1 MAGSAESGAIHSAS
15 ILTALRRLLGTVVAA
30 TLFTSQPLHAE
41 PTLGRISTPFHVTT
55 AAGDVTYYVAHE
67 HSAQPR
73 SALVVLHGHPRDA
86 AKTLQAAIDAAQA
99 AGAGSDTLLAA
110 PLFQVP
116 EKLAARCHSAGLP
129 PPQNGD
135 ALWRC
140 GSWIEGGL
148 DNRGKAGS
156 FNAMD
161 KLLADLHRRWP
172 SLQTITLAGFS
183 AGAQFVQH
191 YVGFANPP
199 DGVRVRYVVADPGS
213 WLYFDSLRPQPTN
226 WENCTSEK
234 TCRFHWQTADA
245 GQCPQA
251 NRWKY
256 GLETFPAHLQRTADA
271 ARRRYAAADITY
283 LAAADD
289 TGAVPGAYYRILD
302 KSCAAELQG
311 PYRLQRALAYAD
323 YDRRYLAPDKPHR
336 LTIVPGC
343 GHNVACVFPAPAARP
358 ALFPI
363 NAD

>member
-1 MAGSAESGAIHSAS
+1 MPGSPETNAHGAAPN
-15 ILTALRRLLGTVVAA
+15 LTRRRRLRCIAMA
-30 TLFTSQPLHAE
+30 TLLLFGQSVRAE
-41 PTLGRISTPFHVTT
+41 PVLERLATPYHAPT
-55 AAGDVTYYVAHE
+55 AAGSLPYFVARAR
-67 HSAQPR
+67 SPQPR
-73 SALVVLHGHPRDA
+73 TALVVMHGHPRDA
-86 AKTLQAAIDAAQA
+86 AKTLQAAIDAAQ
-99 AGAGSDTLLAA
+99 GAGDNSLLVA

-116 EKLAARCHSAGLP
+116 VKLAARCHSAGLP
-129 PPQNGD
+129 QPQDGD

-140 GSWIEGGL
+140 GSWIAGGL
-148 DNRGKAGS
+148 DNDGKTGS

-161 KLLADLHRRWP
+161 NLLADLKRRWP
-172 SLQTITLAGFS
+172 SLQSITVAGFS

-199 DGVRVRYVVADPGS
+199 SGVRLRYVVADPGS
-213 WLYFDSLRPQPTN
+213 WLYFDRLRPLPTS
-226 WENCTSEK
+226 WGNCGSET
-234 TCRFHWQTADA
+234 TCRFRWQTPDA

-251 NRWKY
+251 NHWKY

-289 TGAVPGAYYRILD
+289 TGTAPGAYYRILD
-302 KSCAAELQG
+302 KSCAAQLQG

-343 GHNVACVFPAPAARP
+343 GHNVACVFPAPAARH

>member
-1 MAGSAESGAIHSAS
+1 MPGSPETNAHGAAPN
-15 ILTALRRLLGTVVAA
+15 LTRLRRLRGIAMA
-30 TLFTSQPLHAE
+30 TLLLFGQSVRAE
-41 PTLGRISTPFHVTT
+41 PVLERLATPYHAPT
-55 AAGDVTYYVAHE
+55 AAGSLPYFVARAR
-67 HSAQPR
+67 SPQPR
-73 SALVVLHGHPRDA
+73 TALVVMHGHPRDA
-86 AKTLQAAIDAAQA
+86 AKTLQAAIDAAQ
-99 AGAGSDTLLAA
+99 GAGDNSLLVA

-116 EKLAARCHSAGLP
+116 VKLAVHCHSAGLP
-129 PPQNGD
+129 RPQDGD

-140 GSWIEGGL
+140 GSWIAGGL
-148 DNRGKAGS
+148 DNGGKTGS

-161 KLLADLHRRWP
+161 NLLADLKRRWP
-172 SLQTITLAGFS
+172 SLQSITVAGFS

-191 YVGFANPP
+191 YVGFAHPP
-199 DGVRVRYVVADPGS
+199 SGVRMRYVVADPGS
-213 WLYFDSLRPQPTN
+213 WLYFDNLRPLPTS
-226 WENCTSEK
+226 WGSCGSET
-234 TCRFHWQTADA
+234 TCRFRWQTLDD
-245 GQCPQA
+245 GRCPQA

-289 TGAVPGAYYRILD
+289 TGTAPGAYYRILD
-302 KSCAAELQG
+302 KSCAAQLQG

-343 GHNVACVFPAPAARP
+343 GHNVACVFPAPAARHT
-358 ALFPI
+358 LFPI